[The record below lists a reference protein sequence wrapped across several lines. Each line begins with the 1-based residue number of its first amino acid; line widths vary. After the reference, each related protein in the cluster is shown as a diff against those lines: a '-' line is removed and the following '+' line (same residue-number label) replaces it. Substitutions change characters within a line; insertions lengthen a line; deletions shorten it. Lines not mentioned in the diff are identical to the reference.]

1 MPSMN
6 SKLLLQ
12 IWLEQV
18 NLQIPVSILNVKPG
32 LCQSL
37 VSLLVLHESQFS
49 IKSLKHSQGAPAK
62 VCRMSFAQFLPQ
74 YLSRLLLLLRS
85 VKSYP
90 YTSSDDIKSP
100 GKQMTFTQLVE
111 FPFFHC
117 PHHLRTVLSLQSI
130 CISTTSSSPTSS
142 TSHSPLV
149 QYLCPINAVYQEYS
163 WSFRL
168 QNYVSFRS

>member
-37 VSLLVLHESQFS
+37 VSLLVLHEYQFS

-90 YTSSDDIKSP
+90 YTSSDDIGFP

-117 PHHLRTVLSLQSI
+117 PHQLRIVLSLQSVFFHCPHHLRTVLSLQSI
-130 CISTTSSSPTSS
+130 FVSLPPLQALQALPLTHRLYNISAP
-142 TSHSPLV
+142 
-149 QYLCPINAVYQEYS
+149 
-163 WSFRL
+163 
-168 QNYVSFRS
+168 